1 MFKRIL
7 VPLDGSARAEQAL
20 PVAAKLAKASEGSL
34 VLLRVVSQPVD
45 YWGVLSQDPL
55 TMEQVIEADLAGAD
69 SYMAGVV
76 ASADLAGITVK
87 TEVTFGVPASHILAT
102 AESQRIDLIV
112 MCSHGRTGFKR
123 WALGSVA
130 HEVVHHSPVPVLVL
144 REGQASSLLSQ
155 TAAAH
160 PLRAFVALDGSPLA
174 EAALIPAA
182 NLVAAFALPGQRVL
196 HLTHVVKLPAGA
208 SQEDVVHEV
217 GERALEHIKAYLIS
231 VGRRLQEALKD
242 LDLSISWSVAL
253 DTDIADALIRTV
265 ETEEEGK
272 ETEGLG
278 GYSLIAMSTHGRGGV
293 ERWVM
298 GSVTENVLN
307 TTKLPLL
314 IVRPLKVEHGWTSA
328 SPASR
333 SF

>member
-1 MFKRIL
+1 
-7 VPLDGSARAEQAL
+7 
-20 PVAAKLAKASEGSL
+20 
-34 VLLRVVSQPVD
+34 
-45 YWGVLSQDPL
+45 
-55 TMEQVIEADLAGAD
+55 MEQVIEADLAGAD

-76 ASADLAGITVK
+76 ASAELTGITVK

-130 HEVVHHSPVPVLVL
+130 HEVVHHSPVPVLML
-144 REGQASSLLSQ
+144 REGQATSLLSQ
-155 TAAAH
+155 TATAH
-160 PLRAFVALDGSPLA
+160 PLLVLVALDGSPLA

-182 NLVAAFALPGQRVL
+182 NLVAALATSGQGVL
-196 HLTHVVKLPAGA
+196 HLTHVVKLPVGV
-208 SQEDVVHEV
+208 SQEDVADEMY
-217 GERALEHIKAYLIS
+217 GEALEHIKAYL
-231 VGRRLQEALKD
+231 VATGRRLQEMLKD
-242 LDLSISWSVAL
+242 LKLSITWSVAL
-253 DTDIADALIRTV
+253 DTDIADALIRTA
-265 ETEEEGK
+265 EAEEERK
-272 ETEGLG
+272 EAEGFT
-278 GYSLIAMSTHGRGGV
+278 GYSLIAMSTHGRGGI

-314 IVRPLKVEHGWTSA
+314 IVRPLKVEHGWTSV
-328 SPASR
+328 SPTSR